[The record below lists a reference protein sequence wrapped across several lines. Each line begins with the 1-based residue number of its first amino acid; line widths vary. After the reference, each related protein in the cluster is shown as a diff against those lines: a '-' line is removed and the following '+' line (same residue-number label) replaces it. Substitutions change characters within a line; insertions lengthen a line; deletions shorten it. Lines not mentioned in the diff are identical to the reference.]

1 MSDLRE
7 LYLEM
12 VTDHAKNPRNR
23 GKADPCHHI
32 GTGHNPLC
40 GDKIVVTLSVD
51 GDIITNVKFDGEGCA
66 ISTASADLMAEVL
79 QGKTLAETKHLFKGF
94 HALVTGTACAETP
107 GELTQKGKD
116 PTSNSPKIELPK
128 KLSVFSGV
136 REFPLRVKCA
146 TLAWHTVIAA
156 FENSEIATTE

>member
-23 GKADPCHHI
+23 GKVEPCSHI

-40 GDKIVVTLSVD
+40 GDKIVVTISIEHDL
-51 GDIITNVKFDGEGCA
+51 ITDVKFDGEGCA

-79 QGKTLAETKHLFKGF
+79 VGKSLAETKNMFQEF
-94 HALVTGTACAETP
+94 HELITGDGSEADVP
-107 GELTQKGKD
+107 R
-116 PTSNSPKIELPK
+116 
-128 KLSVFSGV
+128 KLAVFSGV
-136 REFPLRVKCA
+136 REFPMRVKCA
-146 TLAWHTVIAA
+146 TLAWHTLIAA
-156 FENSEIATTE
+156 

>member
-12 VTDHAKNPRNR
+12 VTDHAKNPRHR
-23 GKADPCHHI
+23 GKAEPCDCI
-32 GTGHNPLC
+32 GTGNNPLC
-40 GDKIVVTLSVD
+40 GDKLVVTVHKD
-51 GDIITNVKFDGEGCA
+51 GDTIDTVKFDGEGCA

-79 QGKTLAETKHLFKGF
+79 QGKTINEARDLFSGF
-94 HALVTGTACAETP
+94 HELVAGEGTPEV
-107 GELTQKGKD
+107 
-116 PTSNSPKIELPK
+116 PK

-136 REFPLRVKCA
+136 REFPMRVKCA

-156 FENSEIATTE
+156 LDGSKEVTTE

>member
-12 VTDHAKNPRNR
+12 VTDHAKNPRKR
-23 GKADPCHHI
+23 GKVDTCTHI

-40 GDKIVVTLSVD
+40 GDKIVVTVFVD
-51 GDIITNVKFDGEGCA
+51 GDVIKDVKFDGEGCA

-79 QGKTLAETKHLFKGF
+79 LGKTVKDAKKLFRGF
-94 HALVTGTACAETP
+94 HQLITEDNPTGEIP
-107 GELTQKGKD
+107 R
-116 PTSNSPKIELPK
+116 
-128 KLSVFSGV
+128 KLAVFSGV
-136 REFPLRVKCA
+136 KEFPMRVKCA

-156 FENSEIATTE
+156 LENDGEVTTE

>member
-23 GKADPCHHI
+23 GKVEPCSHI

-40 GDKIVVTLSVD
+40 GDKIVVTISIEHDL
-51 GDIITNVKFDGEGCA
+51 ITDVKFDGEGCA

-79 QGKTLAETKHLFKGF
+79 VGKSLAETKNMFQEF
-94 HALVTGTACAETP
+94 HELITGDGAEADVP
-107 GELTQKGKD
+107 R
-116 PTSNSPKIELPK
+116 
-128 KLSVFSGV
+128 KLAVFSGV
-136 REFPLRVKCA
+136 REFPMRVKCA
-146 TLAWHTVIAA
+146 TLAWHTLIAA
-156 FENSEIATTE
+156 LDGKDGASTE

>member
-12 VTDHAKNPRNR
+12 VTDHAKNPRNK
-23 GKADPCHHI
+23 GKVDPYTHM

-40 GDKIVVTLSVD
+40 GDKIVVTVAMD
-51 GDIITNVKFDGEGCA
+51 GNTIADVKFDGDGCA

-79 QGKTLAETKHLFKGF
+79 IGKSVENAKDLFQGF
-94 HALVTGTACAETP
+94 HELVAGEGTT
-107 GELTQKGKD
+107 KG
-116 PTSNSPKIELPK
+116 LPK

-136 REFPLRVKCA
+136 REFPIRVKCA

-156 FENSEIATTE
+156 LENANEVSTE